1 MGYPSETN
9 TNLMISFTHDF
20 IFFCIIILKF
30 RTEHGKEAAV
40 LYAKFQYDWV
50 DLGNRNGCYGWT
62 KFHDIQ
68 V

>member
-1 MGYPSETN
+1 
-9 TNLMISFTHDF
+9 MISFTHDF

-62 KFHDIQ
+62 KFHDIR